1 MGIPAGRLDGQVET
15 PSQAADCPVVSASVY
30 KAPQP
35 ATDSEAHG
43 RHQSVFSEML
53 ADKDSTIP
61 MSELNRKQALAKL
74 VEALDQLYPQGS
86 YDPEALEGMPDFVTA
101 RNGHERLFTRPAK
114 LALMSL
120 AYAWH
125 KEAPKL
131 AIRVE
136 AKQLESL
143 LRQRVADLHADGML
157 RGDASE
163 NLRGLDQIVQQ
174 TLQQTATDFTHSFP
188 ARTLGMEY
196 AEPFVIGPVTI
207 MTREQ
212 WIDAVDF
219 SEYAKKNAP
228 DGEETNQDWKA
239 ELRHAL
245 SKPKGVVTPDEV
257 PMRWLATLMYGPLKT
272 GRSLLRVE
280 LSGYERSLSTKAARH
295 ICKTALDGLSLIL
308 GGDGHFH
315 TQTLADERM
324 VPVSYHTV
332 IEQSGFLL
340 APGFGLNKQVPG
352 LNGKQVKEM
361 FDHDRALTMRDALA
375 HILDGLVSPASHPHP
390 LLAMRWAT
398 ALDWLAE
405 GTREVSE
412 AIALAKIGTSLDVLT
427 EGGKFG
433 KILDMLTHLT
443 GWTEQHEFLVG
454 SNPRNLRWLVKEL
467 YDHGRSKIL
476 HGNVFDRLQTFA
488 EMRTVGATLARVALI
503 ECALRLRHYT
513 GPDDHTAFRTI
524 PSASADPAPEK

>member
-1 MGIPAGRLDGQVET
+1 
-15 PSQAADCPVVSASVY
+15 
-30 KAPQP
+30 
-35 ATDSEAHG
+35 
-43 RHQSVFSEML
+43 
-53 ADKDSTIP
+53 

-74 VEALDQLYPQGS
+74 VEALDKLYPQGIF
-86 YDPEALEGMPDFVTA
+86 DPKALESEQGMPDWATS
-101 RNGHERLFTRPAK
+101 RNGQQRMFTRPAK
-114 LALMSL
+114 MALKSL
-120 AYAWH
+120 AYAWNR
-125 KEAPKL
+125 EAPKL
-131 AIRVE
+131 DIRVE
-136 AKQLESL
+136 ANELESL
-143 LRQRVADLHADGML
+143 LRQSVTDLHADGML
-157 RGDASE
+157 TGEAAE
-163 NLRGLDQIVQQ
+163 NLQALDCTVRQ
-174 TLQQTATDFTHSFP
+174 TLQRTATEFTHSFP
-188 ARTLGMEY
+188 AWTLGMEF

-207 MTREQ
+207 MTRRQ
-212 WIDAVDF
+212 WIDAVEF
-219 SEYAKKNAP
+219 SDNAKKNAL
-228 DGEETNQDWKA
+228 DGEEANQDWKA
-239 ELRHAL
+239 ALLRAL
-245 SKPKGVVTPDEV
+245 SMPKGFLTPDEA
-257 PMRWLATLMYGPLKT
+257 PLPWLAAQMYDPLST
-272 GRSLLRVE
+272 GRSLLRVK

-308 GGDGHFH
+308 GGDSHFH

-332 IEQSGFLL
+332 IEANGFLL
-340 APGFGLNKQVPG
+340 LPGVGLSKQVPG
-352 LNGKQVKEM
+352 VSGQQVKGGL
-361 FDHDRALTMRDALA
+361 DKQQNRTMRDALA

-405 GTREVSE
+405 GTREASE

-443 GWTEQHEFLVG
+443 GWTEEREFSVG
-454 SNPRNLRWLVKEL
+454 SNPRSLRWLVKEL

-488 EMRTVGATLARVALI
+488 EMRKVGESLARVALI

-524 PSASADPAPEK
+524 PSVTLDPTPVK